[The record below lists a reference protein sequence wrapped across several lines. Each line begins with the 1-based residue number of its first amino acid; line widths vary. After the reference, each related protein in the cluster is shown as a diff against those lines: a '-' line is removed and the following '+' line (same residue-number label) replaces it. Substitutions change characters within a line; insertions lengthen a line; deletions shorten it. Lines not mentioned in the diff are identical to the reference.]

1 MRKIAYAIV
10 AGSLLLGGTAYAA
23 GTTTPAKNQVTKQE
37 KAKHASK
44 HAKKAA
50 KPATKEPKSS

>member
-1 MRKIAYAIV
+1 MRKITYAIV

-23 GTTTPAKNQVTKQE
+23 GTTPPAKSQVTKQE

-44 HAKKAA
+44 HAKKMS
-50 KPATKEPKSS
+50 KPAKNEPKSS